1 MAVSVSKNVMAGS
14 GKSSRQV
21 DYQRFT
27 IRASDRTEGR
37 KEVEMLKETPRTRL
51 FVILFATAKLVSA
64 AAANT
69 ANGDVPPVCLSR
81 YQEPR
86 EGGSGE

>member
-1 MAVSVSKNVMAGS
+1 
-14 GKSSRQV
+14 
-21 DYQRFT
+21 
-27 IRASDRTEGR
+27 
-37 KEVEMLKETPRTRL
+37 MLKETPRTRL